1 MWLPQ
6 NWSDVGDFFTSRE
19 FLVWA
24 LGVFVVLGSFLGFV
38 AAGWPG
44 SVNNCITSTGVS
56 LAPPP
61 AKDTPKERQRYLD
74 TQAKKLAA
82 NTCYCEAFNLE
93 DVVNGA
99 PGVRQPTNTWSNLY
113 AVVSSL
119 VVAWLVF
126 LDRKYSAGDSTNPIR
141 SHVWIPLAYIFVL
154 QFLGLGSMWLHGAL
168 KEWGGFTDDFSM
180 YLFVLFLVFY
190 TGYRLGVAYSLKW
203 SIWLWLGYLPIVILV
218 SAVGELIS
226 QRNPTKPV
234 SEVIIII
241 LGSIYGVLQGWYWVW
256 YWWKTSE
263 WTWQT
268 FFLWIRQTFF
278 LWLGA
283 LASFGLAFL
292 FWTLSKTGKPWC
304 WPNSWFQLHGL
315 GWHLMAGVM
324 ALLIYL
330 FWRTEG
336 ARPQAGSA

>member
-6 NWSDVGDFFTSRE
+6 SWSDVGDFLTSRE
-19 FLVWA
+19 FLVWG
-24 LGVFVVLGSFLGFV
+24 LGILCVLGSFLGFV
-38 AAGWPG
+38 AAGWG
-44 SVNNCITSTGVS
+44 HGDVNNCITSTGVS

-61 AKDTPKERQRYLD
+61 SKDTPKERQKYLD
-74 TQAKKLAA
+74 AQAKKLAT

-126 LDRKYSAGDSTNPIR
+126 RDRTHFGSDSTNPIK
-141 SHVWIPLAYIFVL
+141 SHIWIPLAYIFVL

-180 YLFVLFLVFY
+180 YLYVLFLVFY
-190 TGYRLGVAYSLKW
+190 TGYRLGVAYNLGW
-203 SIWLWLGYLPIVILV
+203 SVWLWTGYLPVVIVV
-218 SAVGELIS
+218 SIVGESLS
-226 QRNPTKPV
+226 MHNPKSSV
-234 SEVIIII
+234 SEVIICV
-241 LGSIYGVLQGWYWVW
+241 LGPLYGALELGYGLKTHWREWSLQSVLL
-256 YWWKTSE
+256 WW
-263 WTWQT
+263 
-268 FFLWIRQTFF
+268 
-278 LWLGA
+278 GA

-292 FWTLSKTGKPWC
+292 FWNLSKTGGAWC

-315 GWHLMAGVM
+315 GWHLLAGVM
-324 ALLIYL
+324 AFLIYL
-330 FWRTEG
+330 FWRAELTGEWK
-336 ARPQAGSA
+336 AF